1 MQHSQMSLRSDR
13 TIIVK
18 LVLPLWQEQMIMSAR
33 GMKWKGYR
41 NCFEEHDEYVN
52 IHGHDRNASV
62 NQYLATNQPTLTNA
76 NDTWHASKGVKK
88 EMKKI
93 AYGHK
98 KLKGI
103 AWHPRL
109 HQSIPI
115 LTTPW
120 RNAKDPQKNWENYY
134 TTLWSI
140 TGISMRAVQQ
150 SRCVKLI
157 PIMSLQNK

>member
-1 MQHSQMSLRSDR
+1 MKRVQ
-13 TIIVK
+13 K
-18 LVLPLWQEQMIMSAR
+18 LFWGTWWICEYTWTWQKCICE
-33 GMKWKGYR
+33 
-41 NCFEEHDEYVN
+41 
-52 IHGHDRNASV
+52 SV
-62 NQYLATNQPTLTNA
+62 PCENQPTLTNA

-140 TGISMRAVQQ
+140 TRISMRAVQQ
-150 SRCVKLI
+150 SQGVKLI